1 MSVAGTGPAAAG
13 GAQRLPIR
21 LPAGVPLRAPA
32 AKEKEEEPLRTGAPE
47 LPQALPDDPP
57 LGDFFWRPAAPA
69 AGGGAPGNAAGTA
82 KVLMMQQQ
90 QIATL
95 QQQVRVLQRQLEKVQ
110 TEDGERDEGGAGGVG
125 PGLLGPAPPSVPPLA
140 ARRYPEG
147 AEADLERS
155 TEDMRE
161 AREGDASVT
170 SSQDRAD
177 LSLAS
182 SASGLETV
190 RSSLRASVD
199 PEAVASLK
207 EALANAVT
215 RAANAAAVAI
225 HGSKGSSASASMEV
239 SLADSRD
246 SADSSG
252 GAMARA
258 LLDLPSTSSSGD
270 AFMEDSLGL
279 EEDFGGGAL
288 PPRGLLPSETLDELG
303 VPRVQYPDLSD
314 DSDDEETERLIS
326 KYLGRDAAAAFASAE
341 LSA

>member
-1 MSVAGTGPAAAG
+1 
-13 GAQRLPIR
+13 
-21 LPAGVPLRAPA
+21 
-32 AKEKEEEPLRTGAPE
+32 
-47 LPQALPDDPP
+47 
-57 LGDFFWRPAAPA
+57 
-69 AGGGAPGNAAGTA
+69 
-82 KVLMMQQQ
+82 
-90 QIATL
+90 
-95 QQQVRVLQRQLEKVQ
+95 
-110 TEDGERDEGGAGGVG
+110 
-125 PGLLGPAPPSVPPLA
+125 
-140 ARRYPEG
+140 
-147 AEADLERS
+147 
-155 TEDMRE
+155 MRE

-170 SSQDRAD
+170 SSQDRAN

-252 GAMARA
+252 GVMARA

-270 AFMEDSLGL
+270 AFMEDDGF

-288 PPRGLLPSETLDELG
+288 LPKGLLPSETLDELG
-303 VPRVQYPDLSD
+303 VPRVEYQDLSD